1 MSARS
6 FCNGCNTEVEN
17 AGGFCLLGHRLS
29 AFAPPPP
36 PPSSALLPPAPLP
49 PPPPL
54 ADLKQAVAEVFE
66 EAASKVT
73 LADPEAPEP
82 SRYASSVERTWAE
95 LENAAA
101 PAADDPIN
109 TFAPPP
115 RMDWGPQRSAFR
127 FKLRRQRAEAAV

>member
-1 MSARS
+1 MSERA
-6 FCNGCNTEVEN
+6 FCNGCNSEVEN

-36 PPSSALLPPAPLP
+36 PPVM
-49 PPPPL
+49 

-66 EAASKVT
+66 EAASKVVV
-73 LADPEAPEP
+73 AEPEEGH
-82 SRYASSVERTWAE
+82 SRYASSIERTWAE

-101 PAADDPIN
+101 PSPDDPIN

-127 FKLRRQRAEAAV
+127 LKLRKARAEVPA